1 MANMDQPGEI
11 SGVVSGA
18 EIRKELGQRSKAHIE
33 MTIPL
38 AQETSYVDSGW
49 EVVRRSKRTARVR
62 KPKPDDQRL
71 EDQVWTLLAMMGFD
85 HMSQGRQFRIPVS
98 GLGSAV
104 PPKQIDVLAVDGET
118 ALVVECKASETLRPR
133 SLQKDLNE
141 TRGLQEAIRSWIHS
155 TFEGRPRVCFVYAT
169 RNIRWSAPDR
179 ERAKDSHISILRDRQ
194 IDYYRRLIDV
204 IGPAARHQ
212 LQADLLEGSPV
223 QGLRATV
230 PALRGTF
237 GDKKFYQ
244 FAIEPDRLLKLAYVS
259 HRAKIDAEAVG
270 TYQRLLKKKRLKDI
284 SGHIN
289 ETGGVF
295 PTNVV
300 INFRQS
306 RGLRFDAAGPST
318 DEPTVLGTLHLP
330 NTYKCAWVIDGQHR
344 LYGFS
349 LSEWADRGRIPVLA
363 FENLSPTEEV
373 RMFVEINSKQ
383 VKVPRSLLVELE
395 PELHV
400 SGARPEQSLS
410 SLHSQLAI
418 ELSESDESP
427 LWDLVSSEW
436 DTDNTSRPIT
446 LPQLANAIA
455 GSQLTG
461 SIRSG
466 VLHPGFLFLRDWAT
480 TQDRAR
486 STIEKF
492 LTLFSEGAPEQW
504 ARDRAS
510 GGFLCTNLGIAALL
524 RLFNAA
530 LTYVKEN
537 RIDLQYDRLTPDAIV
552 GLVNDLMSPLIDWFN
567 KAEDSEMTGFRG
579 RYGGGAPRVY
589 GFALMEIIHRTNPNF
604 NPPGLDDYI
613 QEHSAESINHAREL
627 ITEIEDAVR
636 EITIGVLKSKYGENL
651 ENWWREGVPQG
662 VRGEAAQKAETS
674 EEGGQAHQYL
684 DLLDY
689 KKIAELPKNWR
700 DFEGIMTVDD
710 RARSKDARLSWMNQ
724 LNAIR
729 NRVSHSGRR
738 HVTGEEIVFL
748 EEVWVRVGDQL
759 ERIKGN

>member
-1 MANMDQPGEI
+1 MVNVDQPGEFAGVI
-11 SGVVSGA
+11 SGA
-18 EIRKELGQRSKAHIE
+18 DIQRELRQRRKASLEK
-33 MTIPL
+33 TVPL
-38 AQETSYVDSGW
+38 TQETSHADAGW
-49 EVVRRSKRTARVR
+49 EVVRRSKKTTRLR
-62 KPKPDDQRL
+62 KPKPEDQRL
-71 EDQVWTLLAMMGFD
+71 EDDVWTLLAMMGFD
-85 HMSQGRQFRIPVS
+85 YMSQGRQFRIPVGGLSS
-98 GLGSAV
+98 GV

-118 ALVVECKASETLRPR
+118 ALVIECKASETLRSR

-141 TRGLQEAIRSWIHS
+141 TRGLQEAIRSAIHA

-179 ERAKDSHISILRDRQ
+179 ERAKDSHISIIRDRQ

-237 GDKKFYQ
+237 GDKRFYQ

-259 HRAKIDAEAVG
+259 HRAKIDSEAVG
-270 TYQRLLKKKRLKDI
+270 TYQRLLKKKRLRDI
-284 SGHIN
+284 SEHIN

-300 INFRQS
+300 INFRQT
-306 RGLRFDAAGPST
+306 RGLRFDASGPST

-349 LSEWADRGRIPVLA
+349 LSEWAGKGRIPVLA
-363 FENLSPTEEV
+363 FENLNPSEEV
-373 RMFVEINSKQ
+373 KMFVEINSKQ

-400 SGARPEQSLS
+400 SGGRPEQSLS
-410 SLHSQLAI
+410 SLHSRLAI
-418 ELSESDESP
+418 DLSESDESP
-427 LWDLVSSEW
+427 LWDRVASEW
-436 DTDNTSRPIT
+436 DSDSTNRPIT
-446 LPQLANAIA
+446 LPQLATAIA

-466 VLHPGFLFLRDWAT
+466 VLHPGFLFHRDWAT
-480 TQDRAR
+480 TQHKAML
-486 STIEKF
+486 TIEKF
-492 LTLFSEGAPEQW
+492 LTLFAEGALEQW
-504 ARDRAS
+504 ARDRAA

-524 RLFNAA
+524 RLFYTV
-530 LTYVKEN
+530 LEHMKEN
-537 RIDLQYDRLTPDAIV
+537 RADLQYDRLSPEAIV
-552 GLVNDLMSPLIDWFN
+552 GVVNDLVSPVVRWFN
-567 KAEDSEMTGFRG
+567 QADDSEMTRFRG
-579 RYGGGAPRVY
+579 RYGGGAPRAY
-589 GFALMEIIHRTNPNF
+589 ALALMEIIHRSNPNF

-613 QEHSAESINHAREL
+613 QEHSADTISHARQL

-636 EITIGVLKSKYGENL
+636 DITIAVLKGKYGENL
-651 ENWWREGVPQG
+651 DGWWREGVPQG
-662 VRGEAAQKAETS
+662 VRGDAAQKAETS
-674 EEGGQAHQYL
+674 EEGGQAHQFL

-689 KKIAELPKNWR
+689 KKIAELPRNWR
-700 DFEGIMTVDD
+700 EFENIMTVNSG
-710 RARSKDARLSWMNQ
+710 AQSKDSRLAWMNQ
-724 LNAIR
+724 LNSIR

-738 HVTGEEIVFL
+738 HVSGEEIAFL
-748 EEVWVRVGDQL
+748 EEVWVHVGDQL
-759 ERIKGN
+759 EHIRNN